1 MKSKIEKQEHG
12 EFFTPVNHTQIL
24 INRLDNQ
31 TILKETFI
39 DRNMGSGNWLK
50 TIVDKKIE
58 LGCDKQKAIQQVFGA
73 ELQEMNTIEAIRR
86 IYGKGYIKE
95 ATIPKEL
102 KGDGLSKMFTH
113 NGTLVTNLV
122 MADALKYTW
131 NFGKKFAPKNIGN
144 PSLFE
149 F

>member
-12 EFFTPVNHTQIL
+12 EFFTPVDHTQEL
-24 INRLDNQ
+24 IARLDDE
-31 TILKETFI
+31 TILNETI
-39 DRNMGSGNWLK
+39 NDRNMGSGNWLK
-50 TIVDKKIE
+50 TIVDRKLE

-73 ELQEMNTIEAIRR
+73 ELQEMNTIEAITR
-86 IYGKGYIKE
+86 IYGAGDIKE
-95 ATIPKEL
+95 ATIPKAL
-102 KGDGLSKMFTH
+102 RGDGLLKMFTH
-113 NGTLVTNLV
+113 NGTLVTNLG

-131 NFGKKFAPKNIGN
+131 NFGKSFAPLNIGA